1 MNILLTTYYLTVT
14 ASKMLAWSP
23 TKTKTLNGSLGSVRM
38 VTYDNRTTAK
48 TDSSTWLHT
57 DYKASDY
64 QTLVDGGFS
73 EMYVDESNDTYYSQ
87 SELEEY
93 KSKHPDTS
101 VTIANSNST
110 AVDNF
115 VS

>member
-1 MNILLTTYYLTVT
+1 MNILLTT
-14 ASKMLAWSP
+14 
-23 TKTKTLNGSLGSVRM
+23 
-38 VTYDNRTTAK
+38 
-48 TDSSTWLHT
+48 
-57 DYKASDY
+57 YKASDY

-115 VS
+115 VSQSRPFYRGHTQSKVGHVI